1 MKYKAIIFDL
11 DGTLLNTIEDI
22 ADSFNAVLE
31 TLNYQTYDYEAYKY
45 FVGKGI
51 DNLIEQ
57 ILIAGKL
64 DHAEFDNLKAGY
76 MKEYALRQ
84 RNKTRPYPGIMDLFS
99 DLKQIDFSV
108 NVLSNKPH
116 FQTVDVVKYYF
127 DDYPFT
133 QVYGKKPEFRIKP
146 YPESAL
152 DLLSKLG
159 LKSEDILYVGDTK
172 TDIETA
178 INAGFDSVGVL
189 WGFRTEKELRE
200 AGAKYI
206 VRKPNEIYQ
215 IIVGD

>member
-1 MKYKAIIFDL
+1 MKYKAVIFDL

-22 ADSFNAVLE
+22 GDSFNAVLE
-31 TLNYQTYDYEAYKY
+31 VLNYQTYDYEAYKY

-57 ILIAGKL
+57 IIQTGKL
-64 DHAEFDNLKAGY
+64 DHSEYETLKSGY
-76 MKEYALRQ
+76 MKEYAIRQ
-84 RNKTRPYPGIMDLFS
+84 RNKTKPYLGIKDLF
-99 DLKQIDFSV
+99 DRLKEINILV

-116 FQTVDVVKYYF
+116 FQTVDVVRYYF
-127 DDYPFT
+127 NDYPFA

-152 DLLSKLG
+152 DLMSKLK
-159 LKSEDILYVGDTK
+159 LKAEDILYVGDTK

-178 INAGFDSVGVL
+178 LNAGFDSVGVL
-189 WGFRTEKELRE
+189 WGFRTEKELRD

-206 VRKPNEIYQ
+206 VEKPSEIYH
-215 IIVGD
+215 IVVGD